1 MLINHDSVR
10 NSLWSI
16 GYDVHLAI
24 YVTIK
29 ERVRNQQRI
38 DIMVVGPLNT

>member
-10 NSLWSI
+10 NSLWSG
-16 GYDVHLAI
+16 GYDVHLAT

-29 ERVRNQQRI
+29 ERFRNQQGI